1 MTSEDNGDFYCL
13 NCLHFFR
20 TENNLGCYE
29 KLCQNKFFCG
39 IAWPTQEDNILKS
52 SHYIKSDK
60 TPCIVCADL
69 ESLIKNIDNYKN
81 NPEKSPITKIEE
93 HISCGYSMS
102 IIWAF
107 NRIENRHSLYR
118 RNGFVKDLCIFLR
131 EHAANA
137 INFERK
143 EIDTVNRR
151 RVKIISRF
159 NRMLHL
165 QQNNYTKAC

>member
-1 MTSEDNGDFYCL
+1 
-13 NCLHFFR
+13 
-20 TENNLGCYE
+20 
-29 KLCQNKFFCG
+29 
-39 IAWPTQEDNILKS
+39 
-52 SHYIKSDK
+52 
-60 TPCIVCADL
+60 
-69 ESLIKNIDNYKN
+69 
-81 NPEKSPITKIEE
+81 
-93 HISCGYSMS
+93 MS